1 MSANA
6 ALIVAWGGFAI
17 GLVIGFV
24 GDRTQF
30 CTLGAVSDIVTMNDW
45 GRMRM
50 WLLAIGVAVV
60 GANGLELSG
69 LIDLD
74 KSIYR
79 TPTFAWLAY
88 VIGGLFFGAGMT
100 LASGCGTKTLIRIGN
115 GNLKSVVVF
124 LVLGIVAYMTLRGV
138 LAVVRI
144 ETLDRVAIHVRGGQD
159 LPTVLSGALGASRR
173 ALQILVTALLGGGLV
188 ILALAR
194 REGRSIEHLL
204 GGVAVG
210 LAIVAGWYLTGHVG
224 YGENPDTLEM
234 THFGTN
240 SNRPESV
247 TNVAP
252 FAYTL
257 ELFMLW
263 TDASR
268 TVTFAIAV
276 VFGIVVGSAVN
287 SLLCGRFRI
296 EGFRSAEDTATHL
309 VGAALMGFGGVVAMG
324 CTFGQGITGISTL
337 AVGSIVTFF
346 AIIAGAVATLRFQY
360 WRISREEDIA
370 PARLK

>member
-309 VGAALMGFGGVVAMG
+309 VGAALMGFG
-324 CTFGQGITGISTL
+324 
-337 AVGSIVTFF
+337 
-346 AIIAGAVATLRFQY
+346 
-360 WRISREEDIA
+360 
-370 PARLK
+370 